1 MNNKV
6 INNNQLYYSFAL
18 SYNDVGSRVLKINTD
33 DFRNGHF
40 RNTNCRNDAKSILI
54 Q

>member
-6 INNNQLYYSFAL
+6 INNNQLYYSFDL
-18 SYNDVGSRVLKINTD
+18 SYNNIGSCVHKINTD
-33 DFRNGHF
+33 DFRNEHF
-40 RNTNCRNDAKSILI
+40 KNTNCRNDAKNISI